1 MKKLIRN
8 SLIASVVA
16 VAGAA
21 GFAGEAKAQSADVD
35 FNGTVGNACTITKDL
50 DGTMEIN
57 PTDSSLLDAR
67 DGTPG
72 EITVNCNTTGTI
84 EVDELTPQ
92 SAAAIDL
99 AAQPQYF
106 AGAELWETSDLTGT
120 QIAANYTGD
129 DGTGATDSGP
139 GVIAPNGTDQ
149 KLYVSAF
156 ARDAS
161 GTPIPA
167 GTYDYTTTIT
177 VTADQ

>member
-1 MKKLIRN
+1 MKKLLRN

-21 GFAGEAKAQSADVD
+21 GFAGEAKAQNADVD
-35 FNGTVGNACTITKDL
+35 FTGTVGNVCTITKDL
-50 DGTMEIN
+50 DGTMAIN
-57 PTDSSLLDAR
+57 PGNNTVLDAR

-84 EVDELTPQ
+84 EVGALSPQ
-92 SAAAIDL
+92 SAAATDL
-99 AAQPQYF
+99 AAQADYGS
-106 AGAELWETSDLTGT
+106 GAELWETSDLSGT
-120 QIAANYTGD
+120 AFAATYI
-129 DGTGATDSGP
+129 GTSNPAGNSGP
-139 GVIAPNGTDQ
+139 VAISPNGVDQ

-156 ARDAS
+156 VRDDS
-161 GTPIPA
+161 GTAIPA